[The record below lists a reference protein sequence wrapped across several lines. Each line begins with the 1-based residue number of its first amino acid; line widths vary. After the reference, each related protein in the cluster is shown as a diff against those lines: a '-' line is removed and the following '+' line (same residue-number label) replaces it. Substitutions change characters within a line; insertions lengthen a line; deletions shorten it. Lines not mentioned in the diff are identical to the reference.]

1 MPKTIIAEG
10 KTSTEA
16 IEKGLKELKA
26 TRSQVDVKILEEK
39 KKSFFSILD
48 PHVVKVELTIRED
61 SIPEKK
67 EKNIEKKEINRN
79 RMGQAEKKDKA
90 VENFLNNFL
99 NKISSNIE
107 YTVKNENG
115 LVYVNIKG
123 EDSTRLIGYR
133 GEALNALQT
142 LLTTVASKNREES
155 VKVILVI
162 GNYSVGEGDRRR
174 VVIAKK

>member
-67 EKNIEKKEINRN
+67 EKKQNREQIFW
-79 RMGQAEKKDKA
+79 RSTSWQRST
-90 VENFLNNFL
+90 FI
-99 NKISSNIE
+99 ISSE
-107 YTVKNENG
+107 EKAER
-115 LVYVNIKG
+115 
-123 EDSTRLIGYR
+123 RLTDI
-133 GEALNALQT
+133 
-142 LLTTVASKNREES
+142 
-155 VKVILVI
+155 
-162 GNYSVGEGDRRR
+162 
-174 VVIAKK
+174 

>member
-67 EKNIEKKEINRN
+67 EKNIEKKEINQKDIEEFFHISNPTVTGLLN
-79 RMGQAEKKDKA
+79 RMEQKGYVVRVHSPDDKRIRYIQITDKVEDIDKK
-90 VENFLNNFL
+90 
-99 NKISSNIE
+99 
-107 YTVKNENG
+107 
-115 LVYVNIKG
+115 IKKHI
-123 EDSTRLIGYR
+123 D
-133 GEALNALQT
+133 
-142 LLTTVASKNREES
+142 
-155 VKVILVI
+155 
-162 GNYSVGEGDRRR
+162 YSEG
-174 VVIAKK
+174 VIAKGLSQEERNLLFKLLAKVKDNLIKEEENHVKDID

>member
-48 PHVVKVELTIRED
+48 PHVVKVELTLRED

-67 EKNIEKKEINRN
+67 EKNIEKKEINQKYIDIY
-79 RMGQAEKKDKA
+79 GKK
-90 VENFLNNFL
+90 LY
-99 NKISSNIE
+99 NI
-107 YTVKNENG
+107 
-115 LVYVNIKG
+115 NINW
-123 EDSTRLIGYR
+123 S
-133 GEALNALQT
+133 
-142 LLTTVASKNREES
+142 
-155 VKVILVI
+155 
-162 GNYSVGEGDRRR
+162 
-174 VVIAKK
+174 